1 MMIFSNKL
9 KLSVVLSIF
18 LLIGNISITAQ
29 DSTEQESQECNIK
42 YNLFR
47 ADFKSKNYEKA
58 YDSWIWTFENCP
70 KLSINIYKNGLTM
83 AEAKYKNTTGTEKDA
98 AKELIERIYKQ
109 RLELYPDDKP
119 AKMYSEYGMFMDK
132 AGCPE
137 TKVFNLLQKS
147 YNINP
152 EKMGVKAIFK
162 YFEGII
168 ERNKDTNIQAIFD
181 MHDNLLDAVNKK
193 IDKYSKE
200 VDKLRET
207 EEAGTELSKRQA
219 YLKGAYS
226 TNLKGLGKVEGG
238 LSAML
243 EKYATCDRLIPMYEK
258 EFDVNSNDVVW
269 LKRSV
274 SRLYNKGCTD
284 GHFYDKMVEKY
295 VNADP
300 SADAY
305 KFYAG
310 MLMKKGDETKALI
323 YFKKAVDL
331 EEDNYKKAN
340 TLYFIAQMMKK
351 KGRFGEARSYAY
363 RAVEARP
370 SLGKAYLLVASMYA
384 SSAKSCG
391 KDVFGTRMVY
401 QAALVKARKAKRID
415 PSISSTAQRHINSY
429 ASKAPSTEDVFNTGK
444 QSGSMHRIGC
454 WIGESVRIP

>member
-1 MMIFSNKL
+1 MNFFKKE
-9 KLSVVLSIF
+9 KLSVILS
-18 LLIGNISITAQ
+18 LILFVGSFALKAQ
-29 DSTEQESQECNIK
+29 NSSEKESQECNIK

-58 YDSWIWTFENCP
+58 YDSWLWTFENCP

-83 AEAKYKNTTGTEKDA
+83 AEAKYKKATGTEKDD
-98 AKELIERIYKQ
+98 AKEMIERIYKQ
-109 RLELYPDDKP
+109 RLELFPDDKP
-119 AKMYSEYGMFMDK
+119 AKMYSEYGMFLNK

-137 TKVFNLLQKS
+137 PKVFGLLQKS
-147 YNINP
+147 YDINP
-152 EKMGVKAIFK
+152 EKMGIKAIFK
-162 YFEGII
+162 YFEGVI
-168 ERNKDTNIQAIFD
+168 ERNKSTDIQAIFD

-193 IDKYSKE
+193 MDKFSKE
-200 VDKLRET
+200 VDKLRVT
-207 EEAGTELSKRQA
+207 EESGTELSKRQA
-219 YLKGAYS
+219 YLKKAYS

-258 EFDVNSNDVVW
+258 EFEAYSSNVVW

-284 GHFYDKMVEKY
+284 GHFYDRMVEKY

-310 MLMKKGDETKALI
+310 MLMKKGDETKALV

-331 EEDNYKKAN
+331 ETDSYKKAN

-370 SLGKAYLLVASMYA
+370 SLGKAYLLVASMYNK
-384 SSAKSCG
+384 SAKSCS
-391 KDVFGTRMVY
+391 KTPFGERMIY
-401 QAALVKARKAKRID
+401 QAALNKARKAKAID
-415 PSISSTAQRHINSY
+415 PSISSMAKKYINSY
-429 ASKAPSTEDVFNTGK
+429 ASKAPSTEDVFNEGK
-444 QSGSMHRIGC
+444 QSGSIHRIGC